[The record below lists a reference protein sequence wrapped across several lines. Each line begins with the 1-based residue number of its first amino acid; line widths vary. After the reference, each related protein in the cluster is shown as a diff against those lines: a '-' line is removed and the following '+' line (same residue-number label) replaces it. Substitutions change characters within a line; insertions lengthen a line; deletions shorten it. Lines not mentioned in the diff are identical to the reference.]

1 MRTVL
6 YVVGF
11 AVVFWIAAS
20 LIGLPLAILG
30 VGYSARIALYGAAL
44 VAGGIF
50 GWRRAQRRGRT
61 IEAAE
66 E

>member
-1 MRTVL
+1 MRTLL

-11 AVVFWIAAS
+11 ALLFWVAAS

-30 VGYSARIALYGAAL
+30 VGYSARTALYGVAL

-50 GWRRAQRRGRT
+50 GWRRAQRRGRAT
-61 IEAAE
+61 EAGE